1 MSDKANLP
9 PAKAL
14 IRVSSFFTK
23 HPSLSKADFTTYWRE
38 THGPLVLKSKIFRVA
53 NVLLYSQVHNRRDL
67 AEAAAKLGPSA
78 LEFEWDACSE
88 MYFRTWEDYEKFAK
102 SDEMR
107 DVLGPDG
114 ARILCPD
121 RGVKV
126 MVTLVDPLKEKS
138 VL

>member
-1 MSDKANLP
+1 MSDRANLP
-9 PAKAL
+9 PADAV

-23 HPSLSKADFTTYWRE
+23 HPSLSQDEFDSYWRE
-38 THGPLVLKSKIFRVA
+38 THGPLVLNSKIFHEA
-53 NVLLYSQVHNRRDL
+53 NILQYSQVHNRRDL
-67 AEAAAKLGPSA
+67 TESAAKLGPSA
-78 LEFEWDACSE
+78 LAFEWDACSE

-107 DVLGPDG
+107 DILGPDG
-114 ARILCPD
+114 ARILCPE

-126 MVTLVDPLKEKS
+126 MVTMVDPLVEKS